1 MIPADKVIVIPPDA
15 KLIDVLT
22 LIEKTGH
29 IGYPVIENGKLV
41 GIVTFEDIEKVPI
54 EEREEKNVSD
64 VMSKQIIVTYPDETL
79 EDALQKLVNYNIRLP
94 VVDRRDKNKLLGL
107 ITRSVI
113 VRAHV
118 SATRKIS

>member
-1 MIPADKVIVIPPDA
+1 M
-15 KLIDVLT
+15 
-22 LIEKTGH
+22 EK
-29 IGYPVIENGKLV
+29 PV

-54 EEREEKNVSD
+54 EEREKKVSD
-64 VMSKQIIVTYPDETL
+64 IMSKQIIVTYPDETL

-113 VRAHV
+113 VKAHV